1 MAARARS
8 KRSIIPATARRRT
21 TRSRTPPPR
30 TPTTGTTG
38 KGGGIHLGHLALLFL
53 AFSILCLATTLFF
66 SSSLNEWKGPIAH
79 DGLVGP
85 IEVTKDRAV
94 HEVTISAGNL
104 RNNSWAFV
112 EAQLLDANKEYLF
125 SFGDELS
132 LYSGRDSDG
141 PWVES
146 KYNYSTKLTIPQAG
160 NYHLKFLLEQSPGTS
175 GSGSFS
181 ATVRQ
186 LRGSTLPF
194 FVAGI
199 AALLIAIALNEIQNR
214 TVTKV
219 VRFVHNM
226 AEDD

>member
-53 AFSILCLATTLFF
+53 GFSILCLATTLFF

-94 HEVTISAGNL
+94 HEVTISAGSL

-112 EAQLLDANKEYLF
+112 EAQLLDSNKEYLF

-132 LYSGRDSDG
+132 LYRGVD
-141 PWVES
+141 WVER
-146 KYNYSTKLTIPQAG
+146 KETYSTRLTIPKAG
-160 NYHLKFLLEQSPGTS
+160 TYYLKFLIEQPPNGIGT
-175 GSGSFS
+175 GRFT
-181 ATVRQ
+181 AAVKR

>member
-8 KRSIIPATARRRT
+8 KRSIIPATARPRT
-21 TRSRTPPPR
+21 TRSRASRPGTPP
-30 TPTTGTTG
+30 TGSTG
-38 KGGGIHLGHLALLFL
+38 KGGGVHLGHLALLFL

-66 SSSLNEWKGPIAH
+66 STSLTQQSFSISHNG
-79 DGLVGP
+79 VFGP
-85 IEVTKDRAV
+85 IEVKEDQAV
-94 HEVTISAGNL
+94 HEVTISARDL
-104 RNNSWAFV
+104 LNNSWAFV
-112 EAQLLDANKEYLF
+112 EAQLLDANREYLF

-146 KYNYSTKLTIPQAG
+146 KYNYSTRLTIPKAG
-160 NYHLKFLLEQSPGTS
+160 TYHLRFLIEQRQ
-175 GSGSFS
+175 GSRGHGQFA